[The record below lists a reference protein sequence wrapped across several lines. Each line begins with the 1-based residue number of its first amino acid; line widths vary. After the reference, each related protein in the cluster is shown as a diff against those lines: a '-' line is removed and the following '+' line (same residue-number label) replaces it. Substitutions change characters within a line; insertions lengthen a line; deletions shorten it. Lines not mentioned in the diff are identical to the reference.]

1 MATPRLLTDTHQLLA
16 EAVQAVGTAIAN
28 LHAVAGPWPS
38 TTPGG
43 GNVGGGGHAGSG
55 GTPRPDPALDALRRV
70 AVLAATCALDGSDT
84 VEAVTGQRPVAPMAL
99 PMQQTVHAYRCANLL
114 VKGSWPAGDADLRT
128 WHADADALAR
138 IVRTHAQT
146 TRIAAPVPRGATNGP
161 AVDLTGMWCVHC
173 LSVGVRAP
181 RDRGESCSWCYRFE
195 RAEGFPPPGTLLNA
209 RANGVRI
216 TEAMVQPHRQAHR
229 DRKAKAS

>member
-1 MATPRLLTDTHQLLA
+1 MNPPRILIDTHQLLG
-16 EAVQAVGTAIAN
+16 EASLHIGAAIRN
-28 LHAVAGPWPS
+28 LDAIAGPWPT

-55 GTPRPDPALDALRRV
+55 GTPRHDPALDALRRLAEHAALC
-70 AVLAATCALDGSDT
+70 AVTASDT
-84 VEAVTGQRPVAPMAL
+84 VQAVTGQRPVNPMARPL
-99 PMQQTVHAYRCANLL
+99 QQTVHAYRCANLL
-114 VKGSWPAGDADLRT
+114 IKGDWPTDVNLRPWHDEADTLTR
-128 WHADADALAR
+128 L
-138 IVRTHAQT
+138 IRTHSQKPT
-146 TRIAAPVPRGATNGP
+146 IAAPVARGATHSP

-195 RAEGFPPPGTLLNA
+195 RAEGFPPPGALLNA